1 MSKYMY
7 QDHII
12 NNVYKDIDNLTI
24 ETPFSKI
31 TSVCNNLIYNY
42 HNNPIIKQSEFASD
56 HGYLKYLDKCFN
68 TLKGKLHKDRKHL
81 HGVNEEY
88 SRLLQRIST
97 EMNNYD
103 LYKDKYRTFK
113 QMRTDFTNLKT
124 PSNIY
129 IILLCILIIIFIPF
143 ILFL

>member
-1 MSKYMY
+1 MNKSMY
-7 QDHII
+7 QYHII
-12 NNVYKDIDNLTI
+12 NNVYEDIDNLTI

-68 TLKGKLHKDRKHL
+68 TLKQKLLTDRKHL
-81 HGVNEEY
+81 HGINYEY
-88 SRLLQRIST
+88 SRLLQRITS

-113 QMRTDFTNLKT
+113 QMRTDFTNLKS
-124 PSNIY
+124 PSNNY
-129 IILLCILIIIFIPF
+129 IILLCIFIIIFILF